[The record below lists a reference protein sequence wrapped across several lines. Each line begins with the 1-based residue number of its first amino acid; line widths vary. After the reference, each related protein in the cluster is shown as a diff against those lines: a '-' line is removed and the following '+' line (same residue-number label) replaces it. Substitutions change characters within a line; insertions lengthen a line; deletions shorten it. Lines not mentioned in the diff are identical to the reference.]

1 MDTGRIAILNY
12 NNETQGRPGLHNR
25 GSGLSVTTAWLEK
38 TKDLNRN
45 YAITANMGNEYMSA
59 DANLDDYVSHHPDA
73 IRQLK
78 LVDGKPGTAFIVDDE
93 DTRLAEMRLIDI
105 QQGIKSN
112 AEFLPGVTYK
122 DIAENTSRYENQAEI
137 IDESLYHRTVSWLNK
152 HKKTTLAGMGTFAG
166 IMLLYVGC
174 ELTDIYSVPDYK
186 AHKISPAVANTPTYK
201 IQKDI
206 NQAKVFLS
214 DDSPIQLDKNG
225 YGRLA
230 KSYTN
235 KLGDYRK
242 DGLDTDKISE
252 LEKLA
257 KQFEVKAK

>member
-1 MDTGRIAILNY
+1 
-12 NNETQGRPGLHNR
+12 
-25 GSGLSVTTAWLEK
+25 
-38 TKDLNRN
+38 
-45 YAITANMGNEYMSA
+45 MSA
-59 DANLDDYVSHHPDA
+59 DTNLDDYVSHHPDA
-73 IRQLK
+73 VKQLR
-78 LVDGKPGTAFIVDDE
+78 LLDSKPGSAFIVDDE
-93 DTRLAEMRLIDI
+93 DTRLAEMRLTDI

-137 IDESLYHRTVSWLNK
+137 VGESHYHRTINWLNK
-152 HKKTTLAGMGTFAG
+152 HKKATLTGMGTFAG

-174 ELTDIYSVPDYK
+174 ELTDIYSKPDYK
-186 AHKISPAVANTPTYK
+186 IQKVDPAVANTPTYK

-225 YGRLA
+225 YARLA

-235 KLGDYRK
+235 KLEDYRK

-252 LEKLA
+252 LEELA